1 MKGRRMALCGR
12 EKGYA
17 KKFAEFANS
26 RKDSLFAV
34 HGFTDWDELTAYT
47 KEHPVDI
54 LLLSEEY
61 RIQIS
66 EDKGLG
72 RVILLT
78 EEEYRE
84 DDGYPAIYKFQP
96 CTQILRQVLDIYAEQ
111 APQALGMALRKEGM
125 KRLGIYSPV
134 GRTGKTGFAL
144 ALGKEVAKRRRTLY
158 LNMEE
163 YSGFAALYPY
173 EDGWTLS
180 ELMYFLKQGKKAF
193 ACKLEGVIQQ
203 IGDLDYI
210 PPLRSPVELRHI
222 SREDWEAL
230 LDALERESR
239 YEVVILD
246 LSGMVNGLF
255 EILDQC
261 DVIYM
266 PVEEDETARAK
277 LSQYE
282 ETLGLLDLEHIM
294 KRTKKLHVSREE
306 GPEALGREESRR
318 WIGL

>member
-1 MKGRRMALCGR
+1 MKERQIAVCGGERDYTRR
-12 EKGYA
+12 
-17 KKFAEFANS
+17 FAEFANS
-26 RKDSLFAV
+26 REDSLFAV
-34 HGFTDWDELTAYT
+34 HGFTDCHELMAYT
-47 KEHPVDI
+47 KEHSVDI
-54 LLLSEEY
+54 LLLSEEFLE
-61 RIQIS
+61 QLP
-66 EDKGLG
+66 EQTAGK
-72 RVILLT
+72 VILLS
-78 EEEYRE
+78 EKEYRE
-84 DDGYPAIYKFQP
+84 ENGYPAVYKYQS
-96 CTQILRQVLDIYAEQ
+96 CSQILRQALNLYAEHAQ
-111 APQALGMALRKEGM
+111 EPEGTALRAEAM
-125 KRLGIYSPV
+125 KKVGIYSPI

-144 ALGKEVAKRRRTLY
+144 GFGKETAKKHRTLY

-163 YSGFAALYPY
+163 YSGFTALYPY
-173 EDGWTLS
+173 GDGWTLS

-193 ACKLEGVIQQ
+193 ACKLESVIQRM
-203 IGDLDYI
+203 GGLDYI
-210 PPLRSPVELRHI
+210 PPLRSPMELRTVG
-222 SREDWEAL
+222 REDWEAL
-230 LDALERESR
+230 LQALERESR

-294 KRTKKLHVSREE
+294 KRTKKLRVSREE